1 MSNQKLEWHKVLESP
16 AELPEGRVTTV
27 TANHKGICLTHFEG
41 KFSGLDNR
49 CPHQGGPLGEGS
61 IENGL
66 LRCPWHGWDFDPCTG
81 QSPGGHDDRIIT
93 YPIDIREDGV
103 FVGIEAEPA
112 HETTISDVMM
122 ETMVEAGV
130 DTVFGM
136 VGHSNLGVADAMRRL
151 EQQGKLTFIGIRHEG
166 AGAFAA
172 SAYGKLTGR
181 PAACFGIAGPGATNM
196 FTGMWDAKNDRSP
209 MLVLSG
215 QVQSQ
220 VIGTGAFQEVDL
232 VQAFESVA
240 DFNHRVLPNSKHS
253 ELMIGAIKGAIAN
266 REVSHL
272 TFPDDM
278 QKLPAPNKTIK
289 TLTKR
294 LAQDKISPPL
304 EVVEEAMKLLNQ
316 ANRPVI
322 IVGHGARFN
331 MDQVIALA
339 EKLNA
344 PVLTTFKGKGQIS
357 DHHPLGGGVLGRSG
371 TPIASWVMNE
381 ADLLVVFGASFSNHT
396 GITPKMPTI
405 QVDFDRMAL
414 SKFHDIEVP
423 VWGEI
428 GVTAKIFN
436 EQLTNIVAEDQ
447 RPDIRNRW
455 ALWQEEKANRLED
468 DKGHGLSSVAVFEAM
483 NRLAPDDAVMCV
495 DVGNNAYS
503 FGRYFEP
510 KNHSFLMSGYLGS
523 IGFGYPAAMGAW
535 AAVKDKRPVIAVTGD
550 GGFGQ
555 YMGEISTAVKYKMP
569 IKHILINN
577 NELGKISKEQRAD
590 ELDVWQTS
598 LQNPN
603 FAEFAT
609 NCGALGIRVTN
620 RSELDDAMKQLFAHD
635 GPATLEV
642 FADVTLI

>member
-1 MSNQKLEWHKVLESP
+1 MSDEKLEWHKVLKS
-16 AELPEGRVTTV
+16 ADQLPEGRVTTV
-27 TANHKGICLTHFEG
+27 SANHKGICLTHFKG

-81 QSPGGHDDRIIT
+81 QSPGGHDDRTIT
-93 YPIDIREDGV
+93 YPIEVREDGV
-103 FVGIEAEPA
+103 FVGIEQESI
-112 HETTISDVMM
+112 HETTISDVMI

-151 EQQGKLTFIGIRHEG
+151 EANGKLTFIGIRHEG

-220 VIGTGAFQEVDL
+220 VVGTGAFQEVDL
-232 VQAFESVA
+232 VSAFDSVA
-240 DFNHRVLPNSKHS
+240 EFNHRVLPNSKHS
-253 ELMIGAIKGAIAN
+253 ELMILAIKHSIVN

-278 QKLPAPNKTIK
+278 QKRPARDRVIK
-289 TLTKR
+289 KLAKR
-294 LAQDKISPPL
+294 LAEDKISPPHNA
-304 EVVEEAMKLLNQ
+304 VEDAMRLLNN
-316 ANRPVI
+316 AKRPVI

-331 MDQVIALA
+331 MEEVIALA
-339 EKLNA
+339 EQLNA

-357 DHHPLGGGVLGRSG
+357 DHHPLGCGVLGRSG

-381 ADLLVVFGASFSNHT
+381 ADMLCVFGASFSNHT
-396 GITPKMPTI
+396 GITSKMPTI

-428 GVTAKIFN
+428 GITAKIFRDKIDN
-436 EQLTNIVAEDQ
+436 RVAQDQ
-447 RPDIRNRW
+447 RPDIEKRW
-455 ALWQEEKANRLED
+455 KLWREEKDNRLTD
-468 DKGHGLSSVAVFEAM
+468 DRGEGVSSVAVFEAM
-483 NRLAPDDAVMCV
+483 NRLAPENAVMCV

-503 FGRYFEP
+503 FGRYFES
-510 KNHSFLMSGYLGS
+510 KNHTFLMSGYLGS

-535 AAVKDKRPVIAVTGD
+535 SAVKDKRPVIAVTGD

-555 YMGEISTAVKYKMP
+555 YMAEVSTAVKYKMP

-603 FAEFAT
+603 FAEFASS
-609 NCGALGIRVTN
+609 CGAFGIQVAKLE
-620 RSELDDAMKQLFAHD
+620 ELDAAMIQIFEHD
-635 GPATLEV
+635 GPATLEIM
-642 FADVTLI
+642 ADVTLI